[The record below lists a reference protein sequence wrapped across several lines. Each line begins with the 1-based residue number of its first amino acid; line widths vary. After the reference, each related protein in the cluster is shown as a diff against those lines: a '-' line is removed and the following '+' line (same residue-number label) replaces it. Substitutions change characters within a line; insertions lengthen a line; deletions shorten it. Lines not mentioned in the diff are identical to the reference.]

1 MPSIFDETDEP
12 TPHQEQEPEHL
23 PLIRPFHES
32 ESMEETTRRSGL
44 AYSAGIVFFGSV
56 AFMLLLG
63 WGADLI
69 LGSSP
74 WGIVGGIVLGS
85 IIGFVQFFRITSRI
99 FGQKNDAPST
109 HPLSPDNDDQNG
121 PAF

>member
-1 MPSIFDETDEP
+1 MPGIFDEPDEP
-12 TPHQEQEPEHL
+12 ITEQKSEHL
-23 PLIRPFHES
+23 PLIRPFHEP
-32 ESMEETTRRSGL
+32 ESTAETSRRSGL

-69 LGSSP
+69 IGSSP

-85 IIGFVQFFRITSRI
+85 IIGFVQFFRLTSRI
-99 FGQKNDAPST
+99 FGEKSDTPST
-109 HPLSPDNDDQNG
+109 HPLTPDDEDQNG

>member
-12 TPHQEQEPEHL
+12 TAKQEPEHL
-23 PLIRPFHES
+23 PLIRPFHEP
-32 ESMEETTRRSGL
+32 ESLEETTRRSGL

-99 FGQKNDAPST
+99 FRPETDNSAPKSLFDRNDPEK
-109 HPLSPDNDDQNG
+109 
-121 PAF
+121 